1 MSSKVIENMSLDLA
15 IKVAKMC
22 QALHDEGRKDIIADR
37 LLNSC
42 VTVGVYMHDYE
53 YAEPTKDMIKYLN
66 LALSELKFTTYW
78 LDLIYETGGITYDVY
93 NELFGEFSD
102 FNTGIKEAIGEM
114 I

>member
-1 MSSKVIENMSLDLA
+1 MSLDLA

-22 QALHDEGRKDIIADR
+22 QTLHDEGRKDIIADR

-66 LALSELKFTTYW
+66 LALSELKYTIYW
-78 LDLIYETGGITYDVY
+78 LDLMYETGGITDDVY
-93 NELFGEFSD
+93 NDLFGEFSELG
-102 FNTGIKEAIGEM
+102 NGIKEAIEEM